1 MSSRT
6 AQQLPLASIPPTTG
20 GGRSSDGAAVRTMR
34 VTSSP
39 SRAVRTAEA
48 VVHPQRAEAVTAS
61 PGARHRLFHRDV
73 GRLRVHDGARWTPD
87 GQWRAE
93 DRRAGWRG
101 CQTRLPG
108 PSPHAAPCDGLQTR
122 QRRAGHPGRS
132 STTWGTRT
140 SPTRPATRT
149 LRPIGS
155 RPSGG
160 IEGTD
165 PGRGALAPTGGNKED
180 VPRDRCPTGRQVDGG
195 TLFAILSAPPYCT
208 AVRRRARGGGAGG
221 RGLTFAASTTRLL
234 PANG

>member
-122 QRRAGHPGRS
+122 QRRAGHPGDPALPGAQEHRPHDPLHEPCARSVQDLLAGLRERILAGARWRPPGGTKRTSRVIAAQPDAKLTAGPYSRS
-132 STTWGTRT
+132 S
-140 SPTRPATRT
+140 
-149 LRPIGS
+149 LRP
-155 RPSGG
+155 P
-160 IEGTD
+160 T
-165 PGRGALAPTGGNKED
+165 APRSADAPEAVAQAG
-180 VPRDRCPTGRQVDGG
+180 VD
-195 TLFAILSAPPYCT
+195 
-208 AVRRRARGGGAGG
+208 
-221 RGLTFAASTTRLL
+221 
-234 PANG
+234 